1 MSFNNK
7 LKTTARRYQAPDC
20 EACPINAGAVIC
32 DSLTDASTEDW
43 VYDDENG
50 F

>member
-1 MSFNNK
+1 MSLINK
-7 LKTTARRYQAPDC
+7 LKTAVRTYQAPDC
-20 EACPINAGAVIC
+20 EACGIDAGAVIC

-43 VYDDENG
+43 VYDETG